1 MRKKTSSR
9 ARLLAF
15 VGVLVWWAFPAIA
28 DPPKPSFLVI
38 VHKSNPVTS
47 MSRSD
52 LERIFLKK
60 ESRWSEDRPA
70 DPVDQT
76 ATSPVRAEFSR
87 LVLRKSTD
95 AVVSY
100 WQQRIF
106 SGRGVPPGLR
116 ALEAEIVDHVAK
128 SPGGVAYVSAAANLK
143 DTKVVVVVFE

>member
-1 MRKKTSSR
+1 MRKTSSL

-15 VGVLVWWAFPAIA
+15 VVVLVWCASAVVA
-28 DPPKPSFLVI
+28 APPEPSFRVI

-52 LERIFLKK
+52 LERLFLKK

-70 DPVDQT
+70 DPIDQ
-76 ATSPVRAEFSR
+76 ASTSPVRAEFSR
-87 LVLRKSTD
+87 LVLHKSTD

-106 SGRGVPPGLR
+106 SGRGVPPALR
-116 ALEAEIVDHVAK
+116 GSEAEIVDYIAK
-128 SPGGVAYVSAAANLK
+128 SPGGVAYVSAAADLK
-143 DTKVVVVVFE
+143 DTKVVVVIFE